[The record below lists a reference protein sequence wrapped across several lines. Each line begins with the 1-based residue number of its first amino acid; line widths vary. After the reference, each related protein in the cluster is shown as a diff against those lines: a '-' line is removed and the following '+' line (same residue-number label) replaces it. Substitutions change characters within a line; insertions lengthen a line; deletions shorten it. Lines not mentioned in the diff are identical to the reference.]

1 MAAEWRWG
9 RVPVAPPLSG
19 PEEPMAAEW
28 RTRGEARGLERVC
41 RATGE
46 DLKGSTKA
54 FQSDFNQ
61 PNICWKDDSA
71 GHKHTRRF
79 LECVDDSF
87 LLQVM
92 EEPMRRGVL
101 LNLVLS
107 YKEDLMRNV
116 NLKGGVGCSDH
127 EVVKILRTMR
137 KMHSKLATLDF
148 RRAELALFGDVVGR
162 VPWNKAL
169 EGRGA

>member
-1 MAAEWRWG
+1 MVRIKG
-9 RVPVAPPLSG
+9 RAGIGSIAVGGCYGAPDLGQSG
-19 PEEPMAAEW
+19 LILTNLLPIP
-28 RTRGEARGLERVC
+28 
-41 RATGE
+41 
-46 DLKGSTKA
+46 
-54 FQSDFNQ
+54 DFNQ

-87 LLQVM
+87 LLQVI

-101 LNLVLS
+101 LNLFLS